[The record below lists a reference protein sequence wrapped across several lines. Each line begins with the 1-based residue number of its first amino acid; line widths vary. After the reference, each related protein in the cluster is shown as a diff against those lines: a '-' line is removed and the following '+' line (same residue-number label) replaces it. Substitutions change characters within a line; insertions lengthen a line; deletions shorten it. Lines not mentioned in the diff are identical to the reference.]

1 MMRKTN
7 DKGVP
12 MAQIPEDVG
21 CNNMERQQSENC
33 QRTVIYE
40 NKTARE
46 VKTFGG
52 TPEKGCGKFLPK
64 KDK

>member
-1 MMRKTN
+1 MS
-7 DKGVP
+7 VP
-12 MAQIPEDVG
+12 ADVG
-21 CNNMERQQSENC
+21 CNNSECIKSSEC

-52 TPEKGCGKFLPK
+52 TPQKGCGKFLPREEEK
-64 KDK
+64 